1 MTKVRILDSLK
12 TVPAGQW
19 NALADSESR
28 TNPFLRHEFLHAME
42 VAGCV
47 GEATGWHP
55 RHLTT
60 WALKGSAETLT
71 GAIPLYIKEHS
82 YGEYVFDWAWAD
94 AYQRSGLA
102 YYPKLLS
109 AIPFSPIT
117 GRRILA
123 SDSTEHALL
132 IKAALQF
139 ARDFSS
145 LHILFPT
152 AAEADALTESG
163 MMLRRNVQFH
173 WQNQG
178 YENFE
183 EFLSRLSS
191 SKRKKI
197 RQERRRVADA
207 GVRFRV
213 LEGRDVSDDDWDF
226 FNKCYSRTYREHGS
240 TPYLNRRFFGLIG
253 RQMPENIL
261 LVIAELDDQPVAS
274 ALNIM
279 SSSALYGR
287 YWGSVQHIPML
298 HFETC
303 YYQAIEYCISRKLQT
318 FEGGAQGEHK
328 LSRGFMP
335 VETLSAHWLAHPEF
349 ANAVKRFLDR
359 ESAGIENYVDELNE
373 RAPFRKGA
381 PND

>member
-1 MTKVRILDSLK
+1 MVKVRIFDSLE
-12 TVPAGQW
+12 TISHRQW
-19 NALADSESR
+19 NALAEGESHA
-28 TNPFLRHEFLHAME
+28 NPFLRHEFLRALE
-42 VAGCV
+42 ASGCV
-47 GEATGWHP
+47 GKATGWHP
-55 RHLTT
+55 RYLTT
-60 WALKGSAETLT
+60 WTRDGSAEVLT

-94 AYQRSGLA
+94 AYQRAGLA

-109 AIPFSPIT
+109 AVPFSPIT

-123 SDSTEHALL
+123 VDSTERSLL

-139 ARDFSS
+139 AREFSS

-152 AAEADALTESG
+152 AMEADVLTESG

-173 WQNQG
+173 WQNKK
-178 YENFE
+178 YDSFE

-213 LEGRDVSDDDWDF
+213 LEGRDVSDSDWDF
-226 FNKCYSRTYREHGS
+226 FSRCYSRTYREHGS
-240 TPYLNRRFFGLIG
+240 RPYLNRQFFDLIG
-253 RQMPENIL
+253 RQMPESIL
-261 LVIAELDDQPVAS
+261 LIIAELEDKPVAS

-279 SSSALYGR
+279 STTTLFGR
-287 YWGSVQHIPML
+287 YWGSLQHIPML

-303 YYQAIEYCISRKLQT
+303 YYQAIDYCISRKLQT

-349 ANAVKRFLDR
+349 ANAVKRFLNR
-359 ESAGIENYVDELNE
+359 ESAGVENYVDELNE
-373 RAPFRKGA
+373 RAPFRKDALG
-381 PND
+381 